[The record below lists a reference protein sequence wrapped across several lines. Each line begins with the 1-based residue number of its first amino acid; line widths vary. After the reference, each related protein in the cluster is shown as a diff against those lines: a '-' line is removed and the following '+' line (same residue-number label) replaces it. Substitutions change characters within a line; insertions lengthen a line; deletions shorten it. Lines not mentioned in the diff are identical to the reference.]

1 MTLRVKPANN
11 KISTLNKKGG
21 EDKIIISDIHL
32 KTVIGVHDW
41 EKKEPRDIIMTI
53 ELGVDISAAAKT
65 DEINETV
72 DYDELT
78 QRLISFNKNKTF
90 NLIETMAEESATLIL
105 KEFNV
110 FNVQITLVKP
120 QAMPFSK
127 SVAVKIFRE
136 KTNV

>member
-1 MTLRVKPANN
+1 
-11 KISTLNKKGG
+11 
-21 EDKIIISDIHL
+21 
-32 KTVIGVHDW
+32 
-41 EKKEPRDIIMTI
+41 MTI
-53 ELGVDISAAAKT
+53 ELGVDISAAKT

-90 NLIETMAEESATLIL
+90 NLIETMAEESAALIL

-120 QAMPFSK
+120 QAVPFSK